1 MRPGLHA
8 ACAWGVAVSATLAS
22 GCGVLAEVN
31 GPSDPTLVA
40 RPEAVRRQVAQQGFG
55 PSARYA
61 VCSGMGCPTSTPK
74 TRPLQPRPI
83 VLPAQTSQPSVTSL
97 NEPPRIT
104 SSASLAPPIPPAPVK
119 PPASREP
126 TVTTRVLLF
135 DINGARLTPAH
146 RTALR
151 ELIPALRRAERLV
164 IAGRTDDQGS
174 EARNQALALARA
186 LAIRDHLLDLM
197 PDLPARIVIDAK
209 GRCCYVASNADAE
222 GRSRNRRVELVVVA
236 RNEARP

>member
-8 ACAWGVAVSATLAS
+8 ACAWGLAVCATLAS
-22 GCGVLAEVN
+22 GCGVLSEVN
-31 GPSDPTLVA
+31 GPSDPTRVA
-40 RPEAVRRQVAQQGFG
+40 RPEAVRRQVTQQGFG

-74 TRPLQPRPI
+74 TRPLPRPI
-83 VLPAQTSQPSVTSL
+83 VQPAQASQPSVPSL

-104 SSASLAPPIPPAPVK
+104 SATSLAPPIPSAPVK

-126 TVTTRVLLF
+126 TVATRVFLF
-135 DINGARLTPAH
+135 DIDGARLTPAH

-186 LAIRDHLLDLM
+186 LSIRDHLLDLM

>member
-8 ACAWGVAVSATLAS
+8 ACAWGVAVCASLAS
-22 GCGVLAEVN
+22 GCGVFSEVN
-31 GPSDPTLVA
+31 GPSDPTRVA
-40 RPEAVRRQVAQQGFG
+40 RPEGARRQVAQQGFG

-61 VCSGMGCPTSTPK
+61 ICSATGCPISTPK

-83 VLPAQTSQPSVTSL
+83 VVPAQASHPSATSL
-97 NEPPRIT
+97 NEPPRIA
-104 SSASLAPPIPPAPVK
+104 SSASLAPPTPSAPFK
-119 PPASREP
+119 APASLEP

-135 DINGARLTPAH
+135 DNDSARLTPTH
-146 RTALR
+146 RSALR
-151 ELIPALRRAERLV
+151 ELIPTLRRAERLV

-197 PDLPARIVIDAK
+197 PELPARIAIDAK
-209 GRCCYVASNADAE
+209 GRCCYVAPNAHAE
-222 GRSRNRRVELVVVA
+222 GRSRNRRVELVAVA
-236 RNEARP
+236 RHEARP